1 MKLVIHRKLPENAH
15 ICNVTLSFD
24 TDGHF
29 YASIAFS
36 YVMEMEMNLRNL
48 AVTGEMLP
56 KNLTFLGL
64 DYSQNDDFYVDSD
77 GKKANYPHYYKKSEE
92 KLGKLQARLG

>member
-1 MKLVIHRKLPENAH
+1 
-15 ICNVTLSFD
+15 
-24 TDGHF
+24 
-29 YASIAFS
+29 
-36 YVMEMEMNLRNL
+36 MNLRNL

-64 DYSQNDDFYVDSD
+64 DYSQNDFYVDCD

-92 KLGKLQARLG
+92 KLGKLQARLGQQAGILGNLIAEMKAFKNNKKYCLQLF